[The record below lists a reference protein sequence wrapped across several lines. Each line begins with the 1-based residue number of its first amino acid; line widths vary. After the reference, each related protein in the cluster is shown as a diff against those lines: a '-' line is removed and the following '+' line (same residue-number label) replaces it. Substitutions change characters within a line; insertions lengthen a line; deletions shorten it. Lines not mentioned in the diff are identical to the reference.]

1 MYNSPVD
8 TPQGSRQTKYPNFRA
23 VAQSGSALAWG
34 ARGRGFESR
43 LPDTTKSLVTQ
54 VAKLFVVLATL
65 LFFRTHDPA
74 GGVGKLRVTQQLA
87 PEPPEHLPA
96 GTPPTAGRGGRVESR
111 LPDTTKSLVTQV
123 AKLFVVLAT
132 LLFFRTHDPAGG
144 VGKLRVTQQLAP
156 EPPGHLPAGTPP
168 TAGRGGRVESR
179 LPDTTKSLVTQ
190 VAKLFCCTCN
200 TPFFSNPRPRRGSG
214 QAASDAAAS
223 SANFKSRYPQ
233 G

>member
-123 AKLFVVLAT
+123 AKLF
-132 LLFFRTHDPAGG
+132 
-144 VGKLRVTQQLAP
+144 
-156 EPPGHLPAGTPP
+156 
-168 TAGRGGRVESR
+168 
-179 LPDTTKSLVTQ
+179 
-190 VAKLFCCTCN
+190 CCTCN